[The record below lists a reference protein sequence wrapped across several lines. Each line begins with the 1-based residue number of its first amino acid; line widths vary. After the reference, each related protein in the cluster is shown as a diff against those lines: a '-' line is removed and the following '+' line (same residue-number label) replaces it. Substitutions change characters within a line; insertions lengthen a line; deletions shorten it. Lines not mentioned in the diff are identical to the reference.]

1 MVGVVG
7 TAGEW
12 RKEKS
17 IIWGGVGLEKKRAI
31 CVLVVDAGELTPL
44 NFRLVLLEKDEDD
57 PDGEATNDGSGLSWK
72 SVELMEHSVPR
83 LGEDSLPFVP

>member
-1 MVGVVG
+1 MSLK
-7 TAGEW
+7 A
-12 RKEKS
+12 S
-17 IIWGGVGLEKKRAI
+17 I